1 MLDCDF
7 LIIGAGIAG
16 ASCGYFLSAEGAR
29 CLVLERES
37 QPGYHATGRSAALFT
52 QAYGSSQVRALSAAS
67 RAFFEAPPD
76 GFAEQPLLR
85 PRGELIVD
93 FHGDPAELQRQWQ
106 AALVSVPQMRLLDAA
121 QACALCPA
129 LDPAQVHGAL
139 YDPTAA
145 DIDTHTLLQGYL
157 RGLRERGGVLHCQ
170 REVRAIQR
178 QAGYWQVECAGQRYR
193 AACLVN
199 AAGAWGEEIAALAG
213 IPGLGLQPMRRSA
226 FTFAAEGYAL
236 HDWPCLVSLDESFYI
251 KPDAGLLLGSPA
263 NADPQ
268 AAQDAQPEELDIA
281 LGIARI
287 EQYTRL
293 RIKRPLHRWA
303 GLRSFVADQGLVA
316 GFAEGRE
323 DFFWLVGQG
332 GYGMQT
338 SPAMGLASA
347 ALLSGQPWP
356 QALQAHG
363 LRAAQLA
370 PGRLRA

>member
-1 MLDCDF
+1 M
-7 LIIGAGIAG
+7 
-16 ASCGYFLSAEGAR
+16 
-29 CLVLERES
+29 
-37 QPGYHATGRSAALFT
+37 
-52 QAYGSSQVRALSAAS
+52 
-67 RAFFEAPPD
+67 
-76 GFAEQPLLR
+76 
-85 PRGELIVD
+85 PRY
-93 FHGDPAELQRQWQ
+93 
-106 AALVSVPQMRLLDAA
+106 
-121 QACALCPA
+121 C
-129 LDPAQVHGAL
+129 
-139 YDPTAA
+139 
-145 DIDTHTLLQGYL
+145 
-157 RGLRERGGVLHCQ
+157 
-170 REVRAIQR
+170 
-178 QAGYWQVECAGQRYR
+178 
-193 AACLVN
+193 
-199 AAGAWGEEIAALAG
+199 
-213 IPGLGLQPMRRSA
+213 
-226 FTFAAEGYAL
+226 
-236 HDWPCLVSLDESFYI
+236 
-251 KPDAGLLLGSPA
+251 SPA

-363 LRAAQLA
+363 LHVAQLA

>member
-93 FHGDPAELQRQWQ
+93 FHGDPAELQRQWL

-139 YDPTAA
+139 YDPK
-145 DIDTHTLLQGYL
+145 TL
-157 RGLRERGGVLHCQ
+157 
-170 REVRAIQR
+170 
-178 QAGYWQVECAGQRYR
+178 
-193 AACLVN
+193 
-199 AAGAWGEEIAALAG
+199 
-213 IPGLGLQPMRRSA
+213 
-226 FTFAAEGYAL
+226 
-236 HDWPCLVSLDESFYI
+236 
-251 KPDAGLLLGSPA
+251 
-263 NADPQ
+263 
-268 AAQDAQPEELDIA
+268 
-281 LGIARI
+281 
-287 EQYTRL
+287 
-293 RIKRPLHRWA
+293 
-303 GLRSFVADQGLVA
+303 
-316 GFAEGRE
+316 
-323 DFFWLVGQG
+323 
-332 GYGMQT
+332 
-338 SPAMGLASA
+338 
-347 ALLSGQPWP
+347 
-356 QALQAHG
+356 
-363 LRAAQLA
+363 
-370 PGRLRA
+370 